1 MSNRMK
7 LYNTLTK
14 SVETIEPLQ
23 PGKISMYTCG
33 PTVYDYAHVGHWFTY
48 IRTDMLV
55 RALKAADLELTW
67 VMNITDV
74 GHLVS
79 DADEGED
86 KLEKGAKRE
95 GKTAWEVA
103 EFYAQDFLREM
114 QSLNI
119 TTPTHIT
126 KATDHIPEQIALIQT
141 LEDKGYTYKID
152 DGIYFDTSKFS
163 RYADFAQLD
172 LDEQQAGARVSFNQ
186 QKRNASDF
194 ALWKFSPTDHKRD
207 MEWDSPWGK
216 GFPGWHI
223 ECSAM
228 SMKYLGDTLDIHTGG
243 IDHVPVHHTNE
254 IAQSEAATGKPFA
267 RYWMHSNHV
276 LIDGEK
282 ISKSLGNGIRLI
294 ELAEQGITPAAFR
307 VLVLESHYRS
317 QSKFSLTA
325 AKAAQARLKDL
336 YALAALRYQALDQP
350 VDGASFAYEDVPSE
364 IAALLADD
372 LNTPGVMAYLSNV
385 SKEIQTILLWNKSLP
400 HFENMLAGIDELLG
414 LDLCGIK
421 DISDTQKQLIADR
434 EAARQ
439 AKDWAQADAVR
450 DELLTQGIELRDT
463 EHGVIWSYR

>member
-1 MSNRMK
+1 MK

-14 SVETIEPLQ
+14 SVDEIVPQEA
-23 PGKISMYTCG
+23 GKIKMYSCG

-48 IRTDMLV
+48 VRTDMLI
-55 RALKAADLELTW
+55 RALKASGLELNW

-103 EFYAQDFLREM
+103 EFYTQDFLHEM

-126 KATDHIPEQIALIQT
+126 KATDHIAEQIALIQV
-141 LEDKGYTYKID
+141 LESKGYTYQID
-152 DGIYFDTSKFS
+152 DGIYYDTSKFS
-163 RYADFAQLD
+163 HYADFAQLD
-172 LDEQQAGARVSFNQ
+172 LSEQQAGARVSFNE
-186 QKRNASDF
+186 QKHNASDF

-243 IDHVPVHHTNE
+243 IDHIPVHHTNE
-254 IAQSEAATGKPFA
+254 IAQSEAATGKQFA
-267 RYWMHSNHV
+267 RHWMHSNHV

-282 ISKSLGNGIRLI
+282 ISKSLGNGIRLS
-294 ELAEQGITPAAFR
+294 ELAEQGVTPAAFR

-317 QSKFSLTA
+317 QSKFSLQA

-336 YALAALRYQALDQP
+336 YAMAALRWQPLDHP
-350 VDGASFAYEDVPSE
+350 IDGASFGYDDVPSE

-385 SKEIQTILLWNKSLP
+385 SKEIQTVLLWHKSLP
-400 HFENMLAGIDELLG
+400 HFETLLTGIDELLG
-414 LDLCGIK
+414 LDLQSIQ
-421 DISDTQKQLIADR
+421 DITAAQKQLIADR
-434 EAARQ
+434 ETARQ
-439 AKDWAQADAVR
+439 SKDWATADKLR
-450 DELLTQGIELRDT
+450 DELLAQGIELRDT
-463 EHGVIWSYR
+463 EYGVIWSYR